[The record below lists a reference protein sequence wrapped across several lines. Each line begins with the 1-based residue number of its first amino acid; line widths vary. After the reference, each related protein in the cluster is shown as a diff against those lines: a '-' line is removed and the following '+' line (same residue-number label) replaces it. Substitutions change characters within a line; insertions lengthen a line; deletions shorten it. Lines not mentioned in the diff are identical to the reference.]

1 MAILREYRAEVDA
14 HPDSCEAWSN
24 LGLIERQRGQF
35 RRGARGVRAR
45 RNRPYWHV
53 RRTVSARRDAATR
66 ASGGRDEGLA
76 WRSASP
82 RPERAA
88 RETAVGAAIQESDV

>member
-35 RRGARGVRAR
+35 DAALAAFEHAATAHTGAFVGPNLLAETLLR
-45 RNRPYWHV
+45 V
-53 RRTVSARRDAATR
+53 RRAAETKDWPDEALRRDPN
-66 ASGGRDEGLA
+66 E
-76 WRSASP
+76 P
-82 RPERAA
+82 R
-88 RETAVGAAIQESDV
+88 